1 MVVTKWCGG
10 EHYLPDLV
18 LRPGARIQIG
28 SFITG
33 SHLHIL
39 PNQ

>member
-1 MVVTKWCGG
+1 MVIAKWRGR
-10 EHYLPDLV
+10 EHYLPDLG
-18 LRPGARIQIG
+18 LRPGARIQIW
-28 SFITG
+28 SCITG